1 MSTLGLF
8 SRSIF
13 PQTFSAIFDISWYRL
28 PLLSKNIS
36 YVFVTL
42 FSYFKV
48 FQIVRQ
54 HQREVH
60 NNVTNIDMRK
70 YRKSISNML
79 YIVAIFLIS
88 YVPLLCC
95 LLMINFLKG
104 KEEKVMSAFT
114 ICIIFAFSSTVFNPL
129 FHYWRIKEIRNSV
142 RNIVKWL
149 LHNWNNKNLYSMCSN
164 WFVLYSKFCSCKGG
178 NLPWLLSHNS

>member
-1 MSTLGLF
+1 MWKCLRLVCSVEVFFLKH
-8 SRSIF
+8 F
-13 PQTFSAIFDISWYRL
+13 PQSLIFLISIAIA
-28 PLLSKNIS
+28 
-36 YVFVTL
+36 YVFVT

-60 NNVTNIDMRK
+60 NNATNIDMRK

-104 KEEKVMSAFT
+104 KEEK
-114 ICIIFAFSSTVFNPL
+114 
-129 FHYWRIKEIRNSV
+129 
-142 RNIVKWL
+142 
-149 LHNWNNKNLYSMCSN
+149 
-164 WFVLYSKFCSCKGG
+164 
-178 NLPWLLSHNS
+178 